1 MSIYSKRWECK
12 HFTKTQPHHTHT
24 QCKNVF
30 VFTQGV
36 TKVQVLDVDRNCKS
50 NTGSIV
56 TLVNA
61 RLSSGTDGAEYTE
74 SWGLRENLLPN
85 ATLL

>member
-1 MSIYSKRWECK
+1 MS
-12 HFTKTQPHHTHT
+12 
-24 QCKNVF
+24 
-30 VFTQGV
+30 
-36 TKVQVLDVDRNCKS
+36 DVDRNCKS

-61 RLSSGTDGAEYTE
+61 RLSSGTDGAKDTE
-74 SWGLRENLLPN
+74 SCGLREPS